1 MSESRA
7 RRVLVESADTAQS
20 TDTAKIPQ
28 EKTAKLNS
36 DHYLLFIHRQLWP
49 NVLFFKRY

>member
-1 MSESRA
+1 MSSGRSGRAGAVSESRA

-28 EKTAKLNS
+28 EKTTKGKCGPS
-36 DHYLLFIHRQLWP
+36 SERP
-49 NVLFFKRY
+49 GS